1 MESPDLAIRLR
12 RAAFNRAIAD
22 ADLAAIGQFL
32 TIIPCWWLELTARF
46 YRAARHSL

>member
-32 TIIPCWWLELTARF
+32 TINAVLVA
-46 YRAARHSL
+46 